1 MYRRGVC
8 VCVHVV
14 YVPRP
19 NMSDSKPHTSRPN
32 ATAAVAVPL
41 RMSTSIIQP
50 FYACDNV
57 ALTWLDDPH
66 RTKYVYIIPR
76 PISGRYTFITYMIWN
91 KCCLTIFVCVPT
103 SIYIV
108 YITFIWEI
116 YNSGVSNC
124 ALIAIAR
131 ISAIRLSNLETCA
144 MTSSPLVTT
153 KQNNQCIVSWQHTVL
168 GLFCCINCWR
178 NHIFFSLYNVR
189 VRPCWY
195 S

>member
-1 MYRRGVC
+1 MFQDQIWAIRIPIR
-8 VCVHVV
+8 VV
-14 YVPRP
+14 Q
-19 NMSDSKPHTSRPN
+19 M
-32 ATAAVAVPL
+32 PL
-41 RMSTSIIQP
+41 RLLLCH
-50 FYACDNV
+50 YACRRRSYSHFIR
-57 ALTWLDDPH
+57 ATTLHLLRTWLDDPH